1 MPFNTQSR
9 SNTPANDPEAS
20 LGGPNRTLSSLV
32 QDTIAMGCNV
42 HRDQSLRVGDN
53 LNRLAIYVRGKLAQE
68 DVPAQFSERGVYAS
82 YLIGELRVDSCDLDD
97 QPNVATRNR
106 QQIVEGDQRFQEL
119 KTFLQGEL

>member
-1 MPFNTQSR
+1 
-9 SNTPANDPEAS
+9 
-20 LGGPNRTLSSLV
+20 
-32 QDTIAMGCNV
+32 MGCNV